1 MATTTLGVK
10 LDSLTRDRLKSAA
23 YSLDRTPH
31 WFMKVAIRE
40 LIEKV
45 ESGRKIEYIIDEGLL
60 PDDTLRHSVAI
71 RKRRENF

>member
-10 LDSLTRDRLKSAA
+10 LDSRTHNRLKTAA
-23 YSLDRTPH
+23 QSLDRTPH
-31 WFMKVAIRE
+31 WFMKIAIRE

-45 ESGRKIEYIIDEGLL
+45 ESGSKIECIIDEELL

-71 RKRRENF
+71 RHRRENF